1 MGNLSIGQRN
11 ALVEQHLWCIDSVMR
26 QNFTLIEAAHLDRE
40 DVYQSLAARLIRAV
54 ELFDP
59 DRKGGRSLVNYIFM
73 SLRFEMRTCGGSRAR
88 YGFRD
93 APHYLPDVMVSVD
106 ALSENDPYWEMKIAA

>member
-1 MGNLSIGQRN
+1 MGNLSIEQRN
-11 ALVEQHLWCIDSVMR
+11 SLVEQYLWCIDRVMG
-26 QNFTLIEAAHLDRE
+26 QNGSLIRAAHLDKE

-54 ELFDP
+54 ELFDS

-73 SLRFEMRTCGGSRAR
+73 SLRFEMRTCGSSRAR

-93 APHYLPDVMVSVD
+93 APHYLPHAVTPISV
-106 ALSENDPYWEMKIAA
+106 LEESEPYWEMKIAA